1 MTEEQFLEQ
10 VSPLSEHND
19 FYFSKADPGLGQYSF
34 CRAYINFVHH
44 EDVFIFKDKFDSYVF
59 LDSKGNE
66 YPAIVEFAPSQKIP
80 RRRIGPN
87 GLPLTAKKRDNKSGT
102 IEQDPDYLNFLE
114 ELEKSKTAANL
125 PSADV
130 YLEEIEAK
138 EKELRANH
146 GVVKLTTP
154 LIEYLKQK
162 KAEKL
167 KRVEERREERRK
179 EYEKKEQKRI
189 EKEMKRKI
197 KEKEKKLQLEKKK
210 EEERKKRK
218 EDEERRKQEKFKQ
231 EDSKYKSSEKSEKS
245 KDFDSKKKENDNIKS
260 DKSSSKSSKKNED
273 VFVVKILEND
283 KNKERK
289 SESETVR
296 PSNSDVKEDKEK
308 ETKEKDVKER
318 DRGSKDKESR
328 ESKSRMRN
336 KDRPAREIYRPGAR
350 RGSDDT
356 KTSPSQKNE
365 PSNESSTKES
375 SKSSSRQ
382 KRYDAYGS
390 SGSSSRKSYDSYGSS
405 SYGGGSS
412 YRSTR
417 VFTRSKQSDQ

>member
-179 EYEKKEQKRI
+179 EYEKKEQKRL

-197 KEKEKKLQLEKKK
+197 KEKEKRLQLEKKK

-218 EDEERRKQEKFKQ
+218 EEKFKQ
-231 EDSKYKSSEKSEKS
+231 EDSKHKSSEKSERS
-245 KDFDSKKKENDNIKS
+245 KDFDSKKKENESSKS
-260 DKSSSKSSKKNED
+260 DKNSSKSSKKNED

-289 SESETVR
+289 SESETVE
-296 PSNSDVKEDKEK
+296 PSNSDVKEDKKEDKEK
-308 ETKEKDVKER
+308 ETKEKDVKEK
-318 DRGSKDKESR
+318 DKGSKDKESR
-328 ESKSRMRN
+328 ESKSKMRN
-336 KDRPAREIYRPGAR
+336 KDRPTREIYRPGAR
-350 RGSDDT
+350 RNSDDT
-356 KTSPSQKNE
+356 KASSSQKNE
-365 PSNESSTKES
+365 SSNDAIKES

-390 SGSSSRKSYDSYGSS
+390 SSRKSYDSYGSS
-405 SYGGGSS
+405 SYGGSS
-412 YRSTR
+412 HRSTR